1 MAKLDDLIGQV
12 ADAALRAEL
21 GEAAQEIRRR
31 QRFGL
36 VFEEHVPEVTFLPD
50 FPLKP
55 RMTVYLRQD
64 VTRTTPLR
72 IEKIEGNKAIIRPLP
87 EGDVISVKTE
97 DLLALKRFGE
107 PVYPALTPVDSVKR
121 GKDRPFHSVI
131 SGENFHALQ
140 LLTFLYAGKVDCMYL
155 DPPYNTGA
163 RDWKYNND
171 YVDSNDAWRHS
182 KWLSMI
188 EKRLRLAR
196 RLLKPTGVM
205 VITIDEHEV
214 HHLGVLLEQVMPEYQ
229 RQLVTIVNNPKGVT
243 RPQGG
248 LSRVE
253 EYAMFCF
260 PEGTVM
266 EGRGDDLLSPVKS
279 GKQTA
284 LSVGGQKPRWQG
296 LLHSGQEHRRE
307 DRESMFYP
315 VLIDP
320 ERRAVVGAGTPLLAT
335 RNEAGEVTDWPE
347 PDLDAK
353 VNGYTAVWP
362 IRKDGSWGR
371 WYIGA
376 RTLKR
381 LADQGYVSLGRRDNV
396 RRTWALS
403 YLYKSLQQQIED
415 GRLEIASFDKERN
428 VVDVRYTEVPRR
440 RIKTVWHRS
449 RHDSGAYGADL
460 LGDFLGGRKF
470 PFPKSLYAVRD
481 TLAAVVADNP
491 SALVLD
497 FFAGSGTTLHA
508 TALMN
513 AEDGGQR
520 RCVLVTNNEVEE
532 KVARDLISKGKFIG
546 DPAYEA
552 HGICEEV
559 TWPRCKAAISGKRPS
574 GRKKIAGAYLGGR
587 PYGDGFNENCEF
599 FRLDYLDPDEVELGE
614 QFSAVL
620 PALWLAA
627 GGVGPRPSKKPTKG
641 FLLPDGSPFGVLL
654 REGSFREFVSKLERR
669 PDVTHVWLV
678 TDSEGVFADMRSAL
692 PDALVVS
699 MLYRDYLRT
708 FEINTDRTI

>member
-12 ADAALRAEL
+12 ADGDLRAEL

-31 QRFGL
+31 KRFGL
-36 VFEEHVPEVTFLPD
+36 VFEEHVPEVAFLPD

-55 RMTVYLRQD
+55 RMTAYLRQD
-64 VTRTTPLR
+64 VARSNPLR
-72 IEKIEGNKAIIRPLP
+72 IDAVDGDQVTVRPIP
-87 EGDVISVKTE
+87 EGEAITVDAGE
-97 DLLALKRFGE
+97 LLALKRFGE
-107 PVYPALTPVDSVKR
+107 PVYPALTPVDSVGR
-121 GKDRPFHSVI
+121 GEDKPFHAVI

-140 LLTFLYAGKVDCMYL
+140 LLTFLYEGKVDCMYL

-188 EKRLRLAR
+188 ERRLRLAR
-196 RLLKPTGVM
+196 RLLKPAGLM

-266 EGRGDDLLSPVKS
+266 EGRDDDLLTA
-279 GKQTA
+279 GKDGTQKPLA
-284 LSVGGQKPRWQG
+284 VGDRKPRWKG
-296 LLHSGQEHRRE
+296 LLYSGQDHRRQ

-320 ERRAVVGAGTPLLAT
+320 DNGAVVGAGSPLPA
-335 RNEAGEVTDWPE
+335 RRDSAGEVVEWPE
-347 PDLDAK
+347 PDLEAMVD
-353 VNGYTAVWP
+353 GHTAVWP

-371 WYIGA
+371 WYMGA
-376 RTLKR
+376 PSLRR
-381 LADQGYVSLGRRDNV
+381 LIEKGYVSLGRYDAG
-396 RRTWALS
+396 RRTWALT
-403 YLYKSLQQQIED
+403 YLFDSLQQQIDNGGLKVVSYDE
-415 GRLEIASFDKERN
+415 KRN

-440 RIKTVWHRS
+440 RLKTVWHRS
-449 RHDSGAYGADL
+449 RHDAGAFGADL
-460 LGDFLGGRKF
+460 LGQFLGSRKF

-481 TLAAVVADNP
+481 TLAAAVADNP
-491 SALVLD
+491 TALVLD

-508 TALMN
+508 TAQMN
-513 AEDGGQR
+513 AEDGGR
-520 RCVLVTNNEVEE
+520 RQCILVTNNEVEE
-532 KVARDLISKGKFIG
+532 KLARSLIAKGHFIG

-552 HGICEEV
+552 HGICEDV
-559 TWPRCKAAISGKRPS
+559 TWPRCKAAITGKRPD
-574 GRKKIAGAYLGGR
+574 GKDVVGAYLDGR
-587 PYGDGFNENCEF
+587 AYAEGFNENCEF
-599 FRLDYLDPDEVELGE
+599 FRMDYLNPDDVELGE
-614 QFSAVL
+614 AISALL

-627 GGVGPRPSKKPTKG
+627 GGIGPRPSTKQAKG
-641 FLLPDGSPFGVLL
+641 FLLPDDSPFGVLL
-654 REGSFREFVSKLERR
+654 RESSFREFAAKLGDR

-678 TDSEGVFADMRSAL
+678 TDSEGAFADMRAAL
-692 PDALVVS
+692 PDTLTVS

-708 FEINTDRTI
+708 FEPDTDRTP